1 MVDHETL
8 NSLDDLFME
17 TEHDKLPVGWTG
29 GEAKHSGGG
38 IWIREFTN
46 EDRQLRVTYGL
57 SGNSPGVGI
66 DDIKWDDGYEMYIP
80 TDTLESV
87 SSPDNDEEKFAA
99 AMDLMQR
106 ANKGEFQ

>member
-1 MVDHETL
+1 MVEPDTL
-8 NSLDDLFME
+8 ESIDELLTRTDYDE
-17 TEHDKLPVGWTG
+17 LPLGWTG

-80 TDTLESV
+80 TDTLKSV
-87 SSPDNDEEKFAA
+87 SSPDTDAKKFAA
-99 AMDLMQR
+99 AIDLMQQ
-106 ANKGEFQ
+106 ANSDDFQ